1 MMAASWPISFQVGA
15 TAVRRISAA
24 SSNSSARASQ
34 RPSRRGTSSLRPA
47 GPGTASPPA
56 PCRANI
62 SSDRSTASMI
72 ASPITSAAAASVAEA
87 RWSVSA
93 LTKSSMAALRSVGD
107 AVLARLLQR
116 LGVPFELG
124 DEAAD
129 ALLECRVVG
138 VAGDVESVL
147 HARHREERGDA
158 GHTELGQ
165 RHAQLHGGTHAAER
179 ARRVGD
185 DGRGAEEIL
194 LEEMV
199 EHVLER
205 RRDAVIVLAADDDEG
220 VGGAVEARQPLE
232 HVGRLAL
239 LVFLVHAVE
248 QRQAQLGGVD
258 QRGAVAAALQLRVD
272 EARGLDALAGF
283 ADRAVEDGNGE
294 GHVTPPLPYMGQGSA
309 RTTSKTGPLAPS
321 RTARVQ
327 AATRSRALHRRQSAR
342 ASRTRCGLRRGATL
356 IAPSPSPAASA
367 LPRGAPPR
375 R

>member
-1 MMAASWPISFQVGA
+1 
-15 TAVRRISAA
+15 
-24 SSNSSARASQ
+24 
-34 RPSRRGTSSLRPA
+34 
-47 GPGTASPPA
+47 
-56 PCRANI
+56 
-62 SSDRSTASMI
+62 
-72 ASPITSAAAASVAEA
+72 
-87 RWSVSA
+87 
-93 LTKSSMAALRSVGD
+93 
-107 AVLARLLQR
+107 
-116 LGVPFELG
+116 
-124 DEAAD
+124 
-129 ALLECRVVG
+129 
-138 VAGDVESVL
+138 
-147 HARHREERGDA
+147 
-158 GHTELGQ
+158 
-165 RHAQLHGGTHAAER
+165 
-179 ARRVGD
+179 
-185 DGRGAEEIL
+185 
-194 LEEMV
+194 MV

-232 HVGRLAL
+232 HVGRRAL

-248 QRQAQLGGVD
+248 QREAQLGGVD

-356 IAPSPSPAASA
+356 IAPSPSPAASG

-375 R
+375 RATRRRRRQAWWRRREGRRNRRSPASSCRWRRSAHEHEVHIGEGADEGEENAE

>member
-107 AVLARLLQR
+107 AALTRLFQR
-116 LGVPFELG
+116 LGIPFELG
-124 DEAAD
+124 AEATD
-129 ALLECRVVG
+129 ALLQGRSIG
-138 VAGDVESVL
+138 TTGDVERVL
-147 HARHREERGDA
+147 HVRHREEGGNA
-158 GHTELGQ
+158 GHTKLGQ
-165 RHAQLHGGTHAAER
+165 RHAQLHGGAHAAER
-179 ARRVGD
+179 ARRIGD

-194 LEEMV
+194 FEEMV

-232 HVGRLAL
+232 HVGRRAL

-283 ADRAVEDGNGE
+283 ADRTVEDGDRE
-294 GHVTPPLPYMGQGSA
+294 GHLV
-309 RTTSKTGPLAPS
+309 APS
-321 RTARVQ
+321 DVTW
-327 AATRSRALHRRQSAR
+327 AR
-342 ASRTRCGLRRGATL
+342 A
-356 IAPSPSPAASA
+356 APGQPAK
-367 LPRGAPPR
+367 
-375 R
+375 